1 MACHRHRG
9 GDIKMRLLEAHLLS
23 SAPVQQP
30 SLTLGRVSRSGEGGK
45 QGHGAPSGAG
55 RSLVMDSIS
64 LGGRCVGGRW
74 WELRP
79 FSQGQYPGLTKGQF
93 GSGTG
98 CTLWPETLHRQAW
111 RVGAW
116 AQEAQPDGGLN
127 PRSSTYFLWGFGPFP
142 FSLLALASSP
152 TK

>member
-1 MACHRHRG
+1 MGRGRAGRRTAHLARHRV
-9 GDIKMRLLEAHLLS
+9 GDTKMRLLEAHLLS

-30 SLTLGRVSRSGEGGK
+30 GLTLGGGRGRVSRSGEGGK

-64 LGGRCVGGRW
+64 LGSPLVGGRW

-93 GSGTG
+93 GSGTH
-98 CTLWPETLHRQAW
+98 WLH
-111 RVGAW
+111 
-116 AQEAQPDGGLN
+116 
-127 PRSSTYFLWGFGPFP
+127 
-142 FSLLALASSP
+142 ALA
-152 TK
+152 